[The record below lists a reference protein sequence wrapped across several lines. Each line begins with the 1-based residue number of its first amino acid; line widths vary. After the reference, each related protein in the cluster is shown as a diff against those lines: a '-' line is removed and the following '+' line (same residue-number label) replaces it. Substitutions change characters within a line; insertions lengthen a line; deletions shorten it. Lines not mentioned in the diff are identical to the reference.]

1 MEPSCLTTDF
11 QPRRLHREAK
21 PSRARRL
28 VKRVL
33 PLACACVLAAGCALI
48 GRSPSAAP
56 GPANQL
62 IDAATRSDFA
72 WQRLAC
78 LCDTFGPRFS
88 GTTNLEAAI
97 DWILAEMKKDGLDNV
112 RGEEV
117 MVPHWVRGV
126 ESAAMLEPRP
136 RQLPMLGL
144 GGSVGTPA
152 EGITAAVLVVKSFD
166 DLRQRAVD
174 AAGKIVVF
182 DVPFVTYG
190 QTVVIR
196 SRGAVEAARAGAVAS
211 LIRSVTP
218 FSIQSPHTGMMSYNP
233 AVPKIP
239 QAAITVEDA
248 QMMERM
254 QDRGQKIVIRLTMS
268 ATQLPDALS
277 RNVVAEIT
285 GRETPEEIVVVS
297 GHIDSWDVGQGAMDD
312 GCGAICAWEAL
323 RLMRALGL
331 RPRRTVRVVLWTNE
345 ENGLAGA
352 HGYEKR
358 HKSEMARHVLAIE
371 SDRGT
376 FKPEG
381 FSFVGGDAARRALK
395 SLAAPLARI
404 GADKILNQGGD
415 ADIGILQRDGVP
427 TMALLDEAPK
437 YFWYHH
443 SDADTMDK
451 LNPAELS
458 SCSAAMAVMAWQ
470 VADAP
475 RPLPRRENAAPTN

>member
-1 MEPSCLTTDF
+1 
-11 QPRRLHREAK
+11 
-21 PSRARRL
+21 
-28 VKRVL
+28 
-33 PLACACVLAAGCALI
+33 
-48 GRSPSAAP
+48 
-56 GPANQL
+56 L